1 MPNAKVPLT
10 ARLLLPRWPGYWLQD
25 ATSGRQSLR
34 DALRICFILLLITTG
49 CITALAQ
56 DSPASFP
63 RFRFKDQDAAK
74 PLAPEIGNLVLLTD
88 RDFAPWSFVDEK
100 GTAQGISVDLAV
112 AACGAAKLACTVQPV
127 DFEELEPALSRGT
140 GDAIISGMRL
150 DEAMLRDYRFTKPYY
165 LSLGRFVARAGASL
179 SSNDARALTG
189 KRLGFAGNSVH
200 ELFLRRY
207 YEKSQLQPH
216 DTLDAAL
223 EALRTGALDAV
234 FGDSVAISYWLAGT
248 NSRKCCQVLGK
259 SFVDR
264 DSFSRE
270 LVYVTRPGR
279 ENLRD
284 IFDAALDELE
294 DKGET
299 ARIFTSYLPGPVW

>member
-10 ARLLLPRWPGYWLQD
+10 ARLLLTRWPGYWLQD
-25 ATSGRQSLR
+25 ATSGRRTLQG
-34 DALRICFILLLITTG
+34 AARICGISLLIATA
-49 CITALAQ
+49 CIPAQ
-56 DSPASFP
+56 SEDAPSSFP
-63 RFRFKDQDAAK
+63 RFRYKDQEATR
-74 PLAPEIGNLVLLTD
+74 PLSLEIGKLVLLAD
-88 RDFAPWSFVDEK
+88 KDFAPWSFVDDK
-100 GTAQGISVDLAV
+100 GVAQGISVDLAL
-112 AACGAAKLACTVQPV
+112 AACGAAKLLCTVLPLGFA
-127 DFEELEPALSRGT
+127 DLEPALSRGT

-150 DEAMLRDYRFTKPYY
+150 DETMLRDYRFTKPYY
-165 LSLGRFVARAGASL
+165 LSLSRFVARSGASL
-179 SSNDARALTG
+179 TSNDARALTG
-189 KRLGFAGNSVH
+189 KRLGFAGNTAH

-207 YEKSQLQPH
+207 YAKSQLQPY
-216 DTLDAAL
+216 DTLDAAF

-234 FGDSVAISYWLAGT
+234 FGDSIAISYWLAGT
-248 NSRKCCQVLGK
+248 NSRKCCQSLGK

-270 LVYVTRPGR
+270 LVYLTRPGR

>member
-1 MPNAKVPLT
+1 MPNAKFPLT
-10 ARLLLPRWPGYWLQD
+10 ARHLLPLWPGYWLQG
-25 ATSGRQSLR
+25 ATSRRHTLQVAVR
-34 DALRICFILLLITTG
+34 TCVILFLIATG
-49 CITALAQ
+49 CVSALAQ
-56 DSPASFP
+56 EAPSPFP
-63 RFRFKDQDAAK
+63 RFRFKDQEVAK
-74 PLAPEIGNLVLLTD
+74 PLAPEIGKLVLLTD
-88 RDFAPWSFVDEK
+88 KDFAPWSFVDEN
-100 GTAQGISVDLAV
+100 GAAQGISVDLAV
-112 AACGAAKLACTVQPV
+112 AACGAAKLVCTVLPL
-127 DFEELEPALSRGT
+127 DFSELQPALSRGT
-140 GDAIISGMRL
+140 GDAIISGMKL

-165 LSLGRFVARAGASL
+165 LSLGRFVARTGASL
-179 SSNDARALTG
+179 ASNDARALTG

-200 ELFLRRY
+200 EKFLRRY

-248 NSRKCCQVLGK
+248 NSRKCCQALGK

-270 LVYVTRPGR
+270 LVYLTRRGR